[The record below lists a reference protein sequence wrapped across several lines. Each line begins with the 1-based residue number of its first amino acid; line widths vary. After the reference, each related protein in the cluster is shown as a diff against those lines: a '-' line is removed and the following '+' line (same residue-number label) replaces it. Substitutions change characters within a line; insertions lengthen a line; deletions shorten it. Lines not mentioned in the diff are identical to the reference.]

1 MLRQHLNSIGS
12 ICCQHALLLRS
23 WPGGWCSC
31 RTGQDNTEYI
41 TSNYDA
47 LTQCEYNAMPMSQTI
62 GWHEIMLWVCWTR
75 RLHYYTHTMCSS
87 TLCRQTAVHM
97 PTVSSLFIMLLT
109 TGKTTH
115 LACDGL
121 MLGQRCGCWVSV
133 HTTQGQCAVFV
144 EKAGCRYI
152 LGRRG
157 RFWERRIELLK
168 RGVYS
173 ERGGFLEGRIIL

>member
-1 MLRQHLNSIGS
+1 
-12 ICCQHALLLRS
+12 
-23 WPGGWCSC
+23 
-31 RTGQDNTEYI
+31 
-41 TSNYDA
+41 
-47 LTQCEYNAMPMSQTI
+47 
-62 GWHEIMLWVCWTR
+62 
-75 RLHYYTHTMCSS
+75 MCSS

-97 PTVSSLFIMLLT
+97 PTVSSQQVYIMLLT

-121 MLGQRCGCWVSV
+121 MLSQRCGCWVCV

-144 EKAGCRYI
+144 DKAGYWYI

-168 RGVYS
+168 REVYS
-173 ERGGFLEGRIIL
+173 GREGWILGGSHNIIVVEKGGIFREGGVDFGRVAYSC